1 MLCSNLEIQYGPDAK
16 DLLGD
21 PDSMVESRYGIRCY
35 CPGPPGRL
43 RALSVFLCES
53 AFYGT
58 FVWARRALNSQKR
71 RFPARAVG
79 DGTVIE
85 NWDTGKVRALVPITA
100 IGNIVHLDVTPV
112 SLPTWYLSHLRY
124 VPDRQVRMIPRWRGS
139 CANFSL
145 LLIYCDYLGI
155 R

>member
-1 MLCSNLEIQYGPDAK
+1 MMYYIERTDE
-16 DLLGD
+16 
-21 PDSMVESRYGIRCY
+21 MRCTR
-35 CPGPPGRL
+35 PGPPGRL
-43 RALSVFLCES
+43 SALSVFLFNS
-53 AFYGT
+53 IFYGA